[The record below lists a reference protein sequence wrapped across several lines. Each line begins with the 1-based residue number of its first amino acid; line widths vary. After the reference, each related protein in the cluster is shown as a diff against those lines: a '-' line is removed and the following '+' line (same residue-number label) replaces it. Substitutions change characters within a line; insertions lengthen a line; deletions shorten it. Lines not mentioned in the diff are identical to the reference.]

1 MAVIDKH
8 KKKKA
13 MKPINI
19 FIALMI
25 VALFTSC
32 KNDEWEFP
40 NYDYSTVYFAYQY
53 PVRTITL
60 GEDNLVNTDLDNEHK
75 CKIMATLAGVYSN
88 DKDVKID
95 FVVDNSLT
103 DHLSF
108 EDGSVLLP
116 MPANYYTLSSN
127 QIVIPKGSI
136 TGGVIVQLT
145 DAFFADPNSNQNT
158 YVIPLVMKNV
168 AGADSILQGRPKVD
182 NPDRLK
188 GTTDWEVLPKD
199 YILYAVKYINTWHA
213 NYLRRGTDIVTEDG
227 GVAQTIARHAQ
238 YVEKDEVCRLS
249 TFALNTI
256 QFPLSNYKNQSG
268 VNLEFKLK
276 LDFDAEQKCTV
287 TPFENAYQL
296 NENIQIYDITA
307 SGNGKF
313 VKRGEKNSW
322 GNQDRNALYLD
333 YAVSYKV
340 ETNSGGIIDTQ
351 TMEYNTKDTL
361 VVRDRGVVMETFIP
375 VKD

>member
-1 MAVIDKH
+1 MDKL

-13 MKPINI
+13 MKPKNI

-25 VALFTSC
+25 FALFASC

-40 NYDYSTVYFAYQY
+40 DYDYSTVYFSYQY

-75 CKIMATLAGVYSN
+75 CKIMATLSGVYSN
-88 DKDVKID
+88 NKDIKID
-95 FVVDNSLT
+95 FVVDNSLADNLT
-103 DHLSF
+103 F
-108 EDGSVLLP
+108 EDGSAVLSLP
-116 MPANYYTLSSN
+116 ASYYTLSAN

-136 TGGVIVQLT
+136 TGGVTVQLT
-145 DAFFADPNSNQNT
+145 DAFFADPNAVKNT
-158 YVIPLVMKNV
+158 YIIPLVMTNV
-168 AGADSILQGRPKVD
+168 VGADSILSGK
-182 NPDRLK
+182 N
-188 GTTDWEVLPKD
+188 

-213 NYLRRGTDIVTEDG
+213 DYLRRGTDIVTEDG
-227 GVAQTIARHAQ
+227 GAAQTVVRHAQ
-238 YVEKDEVCRLS
+238 YVERDEVCRLS
-249 TFALNTI
+249 TFTLNAL
-256 QFPLSNYKNQSG
+256 QFPVSNYKSKSG
-268 VNLEFKLK
+268 AGLELKLK

-287 TPFENAYQL
+287 APFENAYQL
-296 NENIQIYDITA
+296 NDAVRVYDITA

-322 GNQDRNALYLD
+322 GNQDRDALYLD

-340 ETNSGGIIDTQ
+340 ETNTGGVIDIQ
-351 TMEYNTKDTL
+351 TMEYSTKDTL

-375 VKD
+375 VKN

>member
-1 MAVIDKH
+1 
-8 KKKKA
+8 

-19 FIALMI
+19 FITLAI
-25 VALFTSC
+25 FALFTAC

-40 NYDYSTVYFAYQY
+40 DYDYSTVYFSYQY

-75 CKIMATLAGVYSN
+75 CKIMATLTGVYNN
-88 DKDVKID
+88 DRDVKID

-103 DHLSF
+103 GNLTF
-108 EDGSVLLP
+108 ADGSAVLP
-116 MPANYYTLSSN
+116 MPATYYSLSAS

-136 TGGVIVQLT
+136 TGGVTVQLT
-145 DAFFADPNSNQNT
+145 DAFFADPNAIRNT
-158 YVIPLVMKNV
+158 YVIPLVMTHV
-168 AGADSILQGRPKVD
+168 AGADSILKGRPKVD

-188 GTTDWEVLPKD
+188 GATDWDVLPKD

-213 NYLRRGTDIVTEDG
+213 DYLRRGTDIVTEDG
-227 GVAQTIARHAQ
+227 GTAQTVARHAQ
-238 YVEKDEVCRLS
+238 YVERDEVCRLS
-249 TFALNTI
+249 TFALNTL
-256 QFPLSNYKNQSG
+256 QFPVSNYKSKSG
-268 VNLEFKLK
+268 AGLDFKLK

-287 TPFENAYQL
+287 TPTENAYQL
-296 NENIQIYDITA
+296 NENVRVYDITA

-322 GNQDRNALYLD
+322 GNQDRDALYLD

-340 ETNSGGIIDTQ
+340 ETNSGGTLDVQ
-351 TMEYNTKDTL
+351 TMEYSTKDTL

-375 VKD
+375 VKN